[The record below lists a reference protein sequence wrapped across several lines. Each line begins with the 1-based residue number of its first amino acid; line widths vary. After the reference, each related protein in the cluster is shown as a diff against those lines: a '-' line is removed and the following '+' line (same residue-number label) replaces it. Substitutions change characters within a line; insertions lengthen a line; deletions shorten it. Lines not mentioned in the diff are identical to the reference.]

1 MKKSILALSSVVL
14 GSTLLLGACD
24 DSESSVK
31 QPDKETVA
39 NNKTELVYYEVLN
52 NGDSEYPKTDIAYKS
67 KEDKGKVKHAY
78 PKINKVYEHILKD
91 GNEKPYVVKDGS
103 KFHIYRAPYM
113 TYGDDNVSGEVEDK
127 SEIEK

>member
-67 KEDKGKVKHAY
+67 KEDDGKVKHAY
-78 PKINKVYEHILKD
+78 PKVNKVYEHILKD
-91 GNEKPYVVKDGS
+91 GNDKPYVVKDGS

-113 TYGDDNVSGEVEDK
+113 TYGNDDVSGEVEDK

>member
-67 KEDKGKVKHAY
+67 KKDDGNVKHAY
-78 PKINKVYEHILKD
+78 PKVNKVYEHILKD
-91 GNEKPYVVKDGS
+91 GNDKPYVVKDGS

-113 TYGDDNVSGEVEDK
+113 TYGDDDVSGEVEDK

>member
-67 KEDKGKVKHAY
+67 KEDEGKVKHAY

-113 TYGDDNVSGEVEDK
+113 TYGDDDVSGEIEDK

>member
-1 MKKSILALSSVVL
+1 MKKSILTLSSVVL

-24 DSESSVK
+24 DSESEVK

-39 NNKTELVYYEVLN
+39 ENKTELVYYEVLN
-52 NGDSEYPKTDIAYKS
+52 SGDSEYPKTDIAYKS
-67 KEDKGKVKHAY
+67 KEDKGNVKHAY
-78 PKINKVYEHILKD
+78 PKVDKVYEHILKD
-91 GNEKPYVVKDGS
+91 GNDKPYVVKDGS

-113 TYGDDNVSGEVEDK
+113 TYGDDDVSGEVEDK

>member
-67 KEDKGKVKHAY
+67 KEDDGKVKHAY
-78 PKINKVYEHILKD
+78 PKVNKVYEHILKD
-91 GNEKPYVVKDGS
+91 GNDKPYVVKDGS

-113 TYGDDNVSGEVEDK
+113 TYGNDDVSGKVEDK

>member
-67 KEDKGKVKHAY
+67 KEDDGNVKHAY
-78 PKINKVYEHILKD
+78 PKVNKVYEHILKD
-91 GNEKPYVVKDGS
+91 GNDKPYVVKDGS

-113 TYGDDNVSGEVEDK
+113 TYGNDDVSGEVEDK

>member
-14 GSTLLLGACD
+14 GSTLFLGACS
-24 DSESSVK
+24 DSESSTK

-52 NGDSEYPKTDIAYKS
+52 NGNSEYPKTDIAYKS
-67 KEDKGKVKHAY
+67 KEDKGNVKHAY
-78 PKINKVYEHILKD
+78 PKVNKVYEHILKD
-91 GNEKPYVVKDGS
+91 GNNKPYVVKDGN

-113 TYGDDNVSGEVEDK
+113 TYGNDDVSGEVEDK

>member
-39 NNKTELVYYEVLN
+39 DNKTELVYYEVLN
-52 NGDSEYPKTDIAYKS
+52 NGNAEYPRTDIAYKS

-78 PKINKVYEHILKD
+78 PRMSKVYEHILKD

-113 TYGDDNVSGEVEDK
+113 TYGDDDISGTVEDK

>member
-14 GSTLLLGACD
+14 GSTLFLGACD
-24 DSESSVK
+24 DSESNVK

-67 KEDKGKVKHAY
+67 KEDKGNVKHAY
-78 PKINKVYEHILKD
+78 PKVNKVYEHILKD
-91 GNEKPYVVKDGS
+91 GNDKPYVVKDGS
-103 KFHIYRAPYM
+103 KFHIYREPYM
-113 TYGDDNVSGEVEDK
+113 TYGNDDLSGEV
-127 SEIEK
+127 

>member
-14 GSTLLLGACD
+14 GSTLFLGACS

-67 KEDKGKVKHAY
+67 KEDDGKVKHAY
-78 PKINKVYEHILKD
+78 PKVNKVYEHILKD
-91 GNEKPYVVKDGS
+91 GNDKPYVVKDGS

-113 TYGDDNVSGEVEDK
+113 TYGNDDVSGEVEDK

>member
-67 KEDKGKVKHAY
+67 KEDEGKVKHAY

-113 TYGDDNVSGEVEDK
+113 TYGDDDVSGEVEDK